1 MTNEK
6 VKKKKGNTTV
16 PGTMRVNLSRKDL
29 SQRRKGAEFLRKF
42 LVFLC
47 ALASLREEIGD

>member
-1 MTNEK
+1 MNIED
-6 VKKKKGNTTV
+6 VGNTTV
-16 PGTMRVNLSRKDL
+16 PVTMRVNLSRKDL

-47 ALASLREEIGD
+47 VFASLRDEIGD